1 MAYAGY
7 HSRRTRSQR
16 HREGARETNVD
27 DKEHLNQ
34 VNAHVLNAILD
45 AGQDRAIVASR
56 DIYDE
61 RGVKL
66 LAQNKQITHVLQQ
79 RLLERRLKVP
89 LEASL
94 RFEVGVD
101 KIQLRRAFTQLL
113 DSGHGLVRPLRPWA
127 KAVDLQVTSLPLEPV
142 AQFLLTTV
150 QANTPAAFDHAIH
163 AMALAGA
170 MAARNGADPADLRM
184 AMMAGLLH
192 DVGELYLDPALI
204 GAGDAL
210 GLDQYRQVV
219 THPRLGASLLAA
231 LGHYPLTL
239 AHAVAEHH
247 ERLDGSGY
255 PAMHPA
261 DKLSSLGR
269 MLAVVEATL
278 GILAVPGQGW
288 ARAGFALRAIPGE
301 YDGHWTGL
309 VVRAGADMPAHGL
322 RVDDE
327 ALGLAWAGLERS
339 SERMRVATEQAAR
352 LAGSARPAVREAAQ
366 AALHLLERLRTGWN
380 GMGLWVGAVNADQ
393 NVAEVVMADSELR
406 YRLRV
411 MERNCMWHLA
421 LADDTDSVELAP
433 LWASLGVGE
442 LTDGNAP

>member
-150 QANTPAAFDHAIH
+150 QTMPSTPWRWPVPWRH
-163 AMALAGA
+163 AM
-170 MAARNGADPADLRM
+170 
-184 AMMAGLLH
+184 
-192 DVGELYLDPALI
+192 
-204 GAGDAL
+204 
-210 GLDQYRQVV
+210 
-219 THPRLGASLLAA
+219 
-231 LGHYPLTL
+231 
-239 AHAVAEHH
+239 
-247 ERLDGSGY
+247 
-255 PAMHPA
+255 
-261 DKLSSLGR
+261 GR
-269 MLAVVEATL
+269 T
-278 GILAVPGQGW
+278 
-288 ARAGFALRAIPGE
+288 RR
-301 YDGHWTGL
+301 TC
-309 VVRAGADMPAHGL
+309 
-322 RVDDE
+322 
-327 ALGLAWAGLERS
+327 AW
-339 SERMRVATEQAAR
+339 
-352 LAGSARPAVREAAQ
+352 P
-366 AALHLLERLRTGWN
+366 
-380 GMGLWVGAVNADQ
+380 
-393 NVAEVVMADSELR
+393 
-406 YRLRV
+406 
-411 MERNCMWHLA
+411 
-421 LADDTDSVELAP
+421 
-433 LWASLGVGE
+433 
-442 LTDGNAP
+442 